1 MTEYVTT
8 TPGLYPLPD
17 EEKDVLADLKG
28 RQKGDLIDG
37 DEPPDVREV
46 YEGIR
51 ADAIERQEAAGLDLI
66 VEGQHRWDDMLGHPL
81 SVSDAV
87 ETRSIERYYDNN
99 NFYRDPAVVGELEP
113 TGDVAVELE
122 AASDLA
128 EGDLQ
133 AVLPGPYSLFDLAT
147 DEYYGDEAVFLDAV
161 GEFLAG
167 EVDPFPDHTTLFLLE
182 PSLVVNPPGEHAARA
197 SQAIDL
203 VANATD
209 ADVVVHTYFGALD
222 EETYAHLLDADV
234 DGVGYDLVAAPE
246 ATVELLG
253 EYGIPDSVALG
264 VIDGQNTLVES
275 PGAIRERVEW
285 FEDRLPEA
293 IDPDTVYVTP
303 NTELFYLPVSKFEA
317 KLDALGSAYTE
328 VEA

>member
-17 EEKDVLADLKG
+17 DAKDVLADLKG
-28 RQKGDLIDG
+28 RQMGDLIDG
-37 DEPPDVREV
+37 EESGDVSDTYDE
-46 YEGIR
+46 IR
-51 ADAIERQEAAGLDLI
+51 ADAIERQADAGLDRT
-66 VEGQHRWDDMLGHPL
+66 VEGQLRWDDMLGHPL

-99 NFYRDPAVVGELEP
+99 NFYRDPVVTEALSP
-113 TGDVAVELE
+113 TGDVAAELE
-122 AASDLA
+122 AAAAQTD
-128 EGDLQ
+128 DLQ

-147 DEYYGDEAVFLDAV
+147 DEHYGDESAFLDAI
-161 GEFLAG
+161 GSFLAG
-167 EVDPFPDHTTLFLLE
+167 EVEAFPDHETLFLLD
-182 PSLVVNPPGEHAARA
+182 PSLVANPPGDHAPGA
-197 SQAIDL
+197 SEAIDR
-203 VANATD
+203 VAAATD
-209 ADVVVHTYFGALD
+209 AEVIVHTYFGAFD

-234 DGVGYDLVAAPE
+234 DGVGYDLVSAPE
-246 ATVELLG
+246 ETVELVR

-275 PGAIRERVEW
+275 PDTIRERVAW

-293 IDPDTVYVTP
+293 IDPETVYVTP
-303 NTELFYLPVSKFEA
+303 NTGLFYLPVSKFEA
-317 KLDALGSAYTE
+317 KLDALGAAYTE

>member
-17 EEKDVLADLKG
+17 DAKDVLADLKG
-28 RQKGDLIDG
+28 RQKDDLIGG
-37 DEPPDVREV
+37 DEGEAVREV

-51 ADAIERQEAAGLDLI
+51 ADVIERQAGAGLDRI
-66 VEGQHRWDDMLGHPL
+66 VEGQLRWDDMLGHPL
-81 SVSDAV
+81 SVSDAA

-99 NFYRDPAVVGELEP
+99 NFYRDPAVVDGLEP
-113 TGDVAVELE
+113 TGDVAAELD
-122 AASDLA
+122 AAAALTD
-128 EGDLQ
+128 DLQ

-147 DEYYGDEAVFLDAV
+147 DEQYGDETAFLDALGAV
-161 GEFLAG
+161 LAG
-167 EVDPFPDHTTLFLLE
+167 EVEQFPDHETLFLLE

-197 SQAIDL
+197 SEAIDR
-203 VANATD
+203 VAGATD
-209 ADVVVHTYFGALD
+209 ADVIVHTYFGAFD
-222 EETYAHLLDADV
+222 EETYAHLLDADI

-246 ATVELLG
+246 ETVELVR

-275 PGAIRERVEW
+275 PETIRDRVEW

-293 IDPDTVYVTP
+293 IDPGTVYVTP

-317 KLDALGSAYTE
+317 KLDALGSAYEE
-328 VEA
+328 VHA